1 MSSEKKALFLDLDG
15 TLLNDKKEITP
26 GNYHAIRQALGEG
39 HKIIIATGR
48 PLASAIKQA
57 ERLGLTEKGCY
68 VISFNG
74 GVIFDM
80 GNQEVI
86 TSHAIPL
93 AVVAEIFREANKR
106 NIHIQTYTADHVVVE
121 ARCDD
126 DQVRTYCNRSNIN
139 YEVLPDISHLYDA
152 PPKMLTID
160 YESGEALTE
169 FRDWINEHCSE
180 ELDSFFSATC
190 YLEIV
195 PKGINKGRALLD
207 LSAALGIPVEA
218 TIAAGDE
225 ANDIPMIK
233 TAGLGVCMENG
244 IPEAKAVADYI
255 TLADNNQ
262 NGIAEVINTF
272 MLN

>member
-86 TSHAIPL
+86 LSL
-93 AVVAEIFREANKR
+93 
-106 NIHIQTYTADHVVVE
+106 IHI
-121 ARCDD
+121 
-126 DQVRTYCNRSNIN
+126 
-139 YEVLPDISHLYDA
+139 
-152 PPKMLTID
+152 
-160 YESGEALTE
+160 
-169 FRDWINEHCSE
+169 
-180 ELDSFFSATC
+180 
-190 YLEIV
+190 
-195 PKGINKGRALLD
+195 
-207 LSAALGIPVEA
+207 
-218 TIAAGDE
+218 
-225 ANDIPMIK
+225 
-233 TAGLGVCMENG
+233 
-244 IPEAKAVADYI
+244 
-255 TLADNNQ
+255 
-262 NGIAEVINTF
+262 
-272 MLN
+272 